1 MASLV
6 VAQLLFLESEN
17 PEKPIF
23 MYINSPGGLI
33 TAGMAIYDT
42 MQVGGDTVSWAAGEW
57 GWGRG
62 GGRVER
68 EEAGGVN
75 KLRSLGASW
84 V

>member
-42 MQVGGDTVSWAAGEW
+42 MQGRRRPLPPPRLAGACAL
-57 GWGRG
+57 
-62 GGRVER
+62 V
-68 EEAGGVN
+68 
-75 KLRSLGASW
+75 
-84 V
+84 